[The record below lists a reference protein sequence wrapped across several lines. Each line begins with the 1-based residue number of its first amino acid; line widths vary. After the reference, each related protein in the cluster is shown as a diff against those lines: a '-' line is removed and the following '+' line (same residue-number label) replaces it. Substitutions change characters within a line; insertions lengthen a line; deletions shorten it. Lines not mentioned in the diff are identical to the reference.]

1 MSLMD
6 QNVILLPCFPFLLL
20 LLSCQVTFTLNSSN
34 EGIIS
39 GRNSMKVDKSKV
51 YEAHL
56 VGLFVSSSE
65 VPIFLEVMEPT
76 LEMAVEVANEK
87 YSNLNI
93 SLSMKSASSTCRSN
107 RAGAIAAEKY
117 YRGINHS
124 NHDWDGQTGTM
135 AESGR
140 VSAFI
145 GPACSLALDSV
156 ARMASYWN
164 VPVLTAGGID
174 SKFSNKHLYRTLS
187 RLSFSLGKS
196 FLSLKFFVSL
206 SQVFFSL
213 KFLFHFSLH
222 RKFIANR
229 MKTDLNLNRN
239 PL

>member
-1 MSLMD
+1 MD
-6 QNVILLPCFPFLLL
+6 QNVIPLLSFPFLLL
-20 LLSCQVTFTLNSSN
+20 FLSFQVTFSLNLSN

-39 GRNSMKVDKSKV
+39 ERKSIKIDTSNV

-65 VPIFLEVMEPT
+65 LPIFLEVMEPT
-76 LEMAVEVANEK
+76 LEMAVEVANGK
-87 YSNLNI
+87 YQNLNI

-117 YRGINHS
+117 YRSINSNHS
-124 NHDWDGQTGTM
+124 NHDDWDGKIGKTGRK
-135 AESGR
+135 GQ

-164 VPVLTAGGID
+164 VPILTAGGID
-174 SKFSNKHLYRTLS
+174 SKFSNKRLYRTLS

-196 FLSLKFFVSL
+196 FLSLSEV
-206 SQVFFSL
+206 FSL
-213 KFLFHFSLH
+213 TFPSIASSL
-222 RKFIANR
+222 RIE
-229 MKTDLNLNRN
+229 
-239 PL
+239 